1 MTMFQWSKK
10 LNLMGLKSTANEGFN
25 EVKMDIN
32 VKHFSEFLANYV
44 VMPAVCIPPNSEGKT
59 KQEQWEMF
67 ITAWNKLDKKNEF
80 DDSQ

>member
-1 MTMFQWSKK
+1 
-10 LNLMGLKSTANEGFN
+10 
-25 EVKMDIN
+25 MDIN
-32 VKHFSEFLANYV
+32 IKHFSAFLANNIE
-44 VMPAVCIPPNSEGKT
+44 MPTMCIPPNSEGKT